1 MVALGANSGSGFGR
15 SARLVARAI
24 RALPGRV
31 VAVSRLYRTPAW
43 PPGNGP
49 DFANAVLML
58 QCGFPAHVLLARLH
72 RMEARVGRVRGRRW
86 APRVLDLDLLAQGAA
101 IAPDR
106 LTLRH
111 WMDLSEAAQA
121 RDTPETLILPHP
133 RLADRAFVLIPAL
146 DVAPDWR
153 HPLTG
158 RTVRSMA
165 AGVSAQKRREIRAV
179 GPVDGVVNRK
189 RGA

>member
-1 MVALGANSGSGFGR
+1 MVALGANSASGFGR
-15 SARLVARAI
+15 NARLVAQAV

-31 VAVSRLYRTPAW
+31 GAVSRLYRTPAW

-58 QCGFPAHVLLARLH
+58 SCKLSPRVLLDHLH
-72 RMEARVGRVRGRRW
+72 RIEARAGRVRGRRW
-86 APRVLDLDLLAQGAA
+86 APRVLDLDLLACGSA
-101 IAPDR
+101 IRPDR
-106 LTLRH
+106 VTLRK
-111 WMDLSEAAQA
+111 WMTLSEARQV
-121 RDTPETLILPHP
+121 RDAPEDLILPHP

-153 HPLTG
+153 HPATG
-158 RTVRSMA
+158 RSIRTMV
-165 AGVSAQKRREIRAV
+165 AGLSSEKRREIRAV